1 MAVVPFGAE
10 FVSTGMLTVAE
21 DGTIQVPEEVLRA
34 AKICPGSS
42 IGFTIREDGEV
53 ILAVRDP
60 DQAWFWTEEWLA
72 GEHRVELALREGRT
86 SRYYSDEEFVRALED
101 RMKDPSA
108 DV

>member
-1 MAVVPFGAE
+1 M
-10 FVSTGMLTVAE
+10 VSTGMLIVGD

-34 AKICPGSS
+34 AKICPGAT

-53 ILAVRDP
+53 VLAVRDP

-72 GEHRVELALREGRT
+72 GEHRVELSLREGRT
-86 SRYYSDEEFVRALED
+86 TRYNSDEEFVKALED

-108 DV
+108 DL